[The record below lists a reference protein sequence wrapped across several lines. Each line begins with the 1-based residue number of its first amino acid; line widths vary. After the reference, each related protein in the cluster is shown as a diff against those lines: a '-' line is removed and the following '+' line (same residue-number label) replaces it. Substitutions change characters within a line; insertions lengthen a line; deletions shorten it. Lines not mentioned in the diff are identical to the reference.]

1 MDGERSFCLRLE
13 ESEVRMLE
21 LLFFCFGRVF
31 SVLSDG
37 NVSLSWRLNRA
48 EGGEEEEL
56 FVDSEAAKKYKSF
69 TIDLSRFIF
78 ATVFPV
84 EQHFVQTVFFYLFIT
99 EIL

>member
-1 MDGERSFCLRLE
+1 
-13 ESEVRMLE
+13 MLE
-21 LLFFCFGRVF
+21 LLLLWFSWVF
-31 SVLSDG
+31 SVRSDG

-48 EGGEEEEL
+48 EGGEEEEV

-78 ATVFPV
+78 ATVFPD
-84 EQHFVQTVFFYLFIT
+84 EQHFVQTVFFNLFIT